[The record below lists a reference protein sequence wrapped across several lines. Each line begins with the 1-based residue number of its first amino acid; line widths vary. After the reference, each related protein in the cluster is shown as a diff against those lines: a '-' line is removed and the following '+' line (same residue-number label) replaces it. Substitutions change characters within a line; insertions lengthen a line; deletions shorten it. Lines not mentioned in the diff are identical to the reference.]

1 VKEFCEQGDFVMS
14 ERLEKSHLVICVLA
28 LMVIFGGFIIRTFLM
43 GNPVGRWDM
52 AVWGILAIVV
62 FFCLGFIARAFLC
75 DVFVKPEIEEN
86 KELAVADGIDL
97 NSAVP
102 QAYEAEDEYA
112 ESGFDFDEGTNDEL
126 LLDATHEQP

>member
-1 VKEFCEQGDFVMS
+1 MS

-28 LMVIFGGFIIRTFLM
+28 LMVIFGGFIIRTFIM
-43 GNPVGRWDM
+43 GNPIGRMDM
-52 AVWGILAIVV
+52 AVWGILIIVV
-62 FFCLGFIARAFLC
+62 FFCLGSIARAFLC
-75 DVFVKPEIEEN
+75 DVFVKPKEDEN

-102 QAYEAEDEYA
+102 QVYESENEYA
-112 ESGFDFDEGTNDEL
+112 ESSYDFSEVTHEEL